1 MKRLVE
7 EYGMLVIYFIIG
19 LAVITLFYQVI
30 FGKQMGN
37 IINVDNKNI
46 SDNQILVDADKPVIS
61 ARDLTVYQGTSIVPI
76 NLVTATDSRDG
87 DITDQVTYRSNVNSN
102 QIGNYTIRYRVV
114 NSNGLISEQS
124 IAVLVIER

>member
-37 IINVDNKNI
+37 IINVDNKKI

-61 ARDLTVYQGTSIVPI
+61 ASNLTVYQGTSIVPI
-76 NLVTATDSRDG
+76 SLVTATDSRDG

-102 QIGNYTIRYRVV
+102 QIENYTIRYRVV
-114 NSNGLISEQS
+114 NSMGLITEKS

>member
-76 NLVTATDSRDG
+76 SLVTATDSRDG

>member
-76 NLVTATDSRDG
+76 SLVTATDSRDG
-87 DITDQVTYRSNVNSN
+87 DITDKVTYRSNVNSN
-102 QIGNYTIRYRVV
+102 QTGNYTIRYRVV
-114 NSNGLISEQS
+114 NSLGLISEQS

>member
-61 ARDLTVYQGTSIVPI
+61 ARDLTDYQGTSIVPI
-76 NLVTATDSRDG
+76 SLVTATDSRDG
-87 DITDQVTYRSNVNSN
+87 DITDKVTYRSNVNSN

>member
-30 FGKQMGN
+30 FGNQMGN

-46 SDNQILVDADKPVIS
+46 SDNQILVDEDKPVIS
-61 ARDLTVYQGTSIVPI
+61 ANDLTIYQGTSVEPI
-76 NLVTATDSRDG
+76 SIVTATDSKDG

-114 NSNGLISEQS
+114 NSLGLVTEQS

>member
-37 IINVDNKNI
+37 IINFDNKNI

-61 ARDLTVYQGTSIVPI
+61 ASDLTVYQGTSIVPI
-76 NLVTATDSRDG
+76 SLVTATDSRDG

-102 QIGNYTIRYRVV
+102 QIGNYTIRYRVA
-114 NSNGLISEQS
+114 NSLGLITEQS

>member
-76 NLVTATDSRDG
+76 SLVTATDSRDG
-87 DITDQVTYRSNVNSN
+87 DITDKVTYRSNVNSN

>member
-61 ARDLTVYQGTSIVPI
+61 ASDLTVYQGTSILPI
-76 NLVTATDSRDG
+76 SLVTATDSRDG

>member
-7 EYGMLVIYFIIG
+7 EYGMVVIYFIIG

-61 ARDLTVYQGTSIVPI
+61 ANDLTIYQGTSIEPI
-76 NLVTATDSRDG
+76 SLVTATDSKDG
-87 DITDQVTYRSNVNSN
+87 DITDQVTYRSNVNSK
-102 QIGNYTIRYRVV
+102 QIGSYTIRYRVV
-114 NSNGLISEQS
+114 NSLGLITEKS

>member
-61 ARDLTVYQGTSIVPI
+61 ASDLTVYLGTSIVPI
-76 NLVTATDSRDG
+76 SLVTATDSRDG

-102 QIGNYTIRYRVV
+102 QTGNYTIRYRVV
-114 NSNGLISEQS
+114 NSLGLISEQS

>member
-7 EYGMLVIYFIIG
+7 EYGMVVIYFIIG

-61 ARDLTVYQGTSIVPI
+61 ASDLTVYQGTSIEPI
-76 NLVTATDSRDG
+76 SLVTATDSKDG

-114 NSNGLISEQS
+114 NSQGLISEQS

>member
-7 EYGMLVIYFIIG
+7 EYGMVVIYFIIG
-19 LAVITLFYQVI
+19 LAVITLFYQVV

-46 SDNQILVDADKPVIS
+46 SDNQILVNADKPVIS
-61 ARDLTVYQGTSIVPI
+61 VSDLTVYQGTSIEPI
-76 NLVTATDSRDG
+76 NLVTATDSKDG
-87 DITDQVTYRSNVNSN
+87 DITDQVTYRSNVNSK
-102 QIGNYTIRYRVV
+102 QIGSYTIRYRVV
-114 NSNGLISEQS
+114 NSLGLITEKS

>member
-7 EYGMLVIYFIIG
+7 EYGMVVIYFIIG

-37 IINVDNKNI
+37 ILNVDNKNI

-61 ARDLTVYQGTSIVPI
+61 ASDLTVYQGTSIEPI
-76 NLVTATDSRDG
+76 SLVTATDSKDG

-102 QIGNYTIRYRVV
+102 QIGSYTIRYRVI
-114 NSNGLISEQS
+114 NSLGLITEKS

>member
-61 ARDLTVYQGTSIVPI
+61 ASDLTVYQGTSIVPI
-76 NLVTATDSRDG
+76 SLVTATDSRDG
-87 DITDQVTYRSNVNSN
+87 DITDKVTYRSNVNSN

>member
-61 ARDLTVYQGTSIVPI
+61 ARDLTVYQGASIVPI
-76 NLVTATDSRDG
+76 SLVTATDSRDG
-87 DITDQVTYRSNVNSN
+87 DITDKVTYRSNVNSN

>member
-19 LAVITLFYQVI
+19 IAVITLFYQVI

-61 ARDLTVYQGTSIVPI
+61 ANDLTVYQGTSIVPI
-76 NLVTATDSRDG
+76 SLVTATDSRDG

-102 QIGNYTIRYRVV
+102 QTGNYTIRYRVV
-114 NSNGLISEQS
+114 NSLGLISEQS

>member
-37 IINVDNKNI
+37 IITVDNKNI

-76 NLVTATDSRDG
+76 SLVTATDSRDG

>member
-37 IINVDNKNI
+37 IIIVDNKNI

-61 ARDLTVYQGTSIVPI
+61 ASDLTVYQGTSIVPI
-76 NLVTATDSRDG
+76 SLVTATDSRDG

-102 QIGNYTIRYRVV
+102 QTGNYTIRYRVV
-114 NSNGLISEQS
+114 NSLGLISEQS

>member
-61 ARDLTVYQGTSIVPI
+61 ASDLTVYQGTSIVPI
-76 NLVTATDSRDG
+76 SLVTATDSRDG
-87 DITDQVTYRSNVNSN
+87 DITDKVTYRSNVNSN
-102 QIGNYTIRYRVV
+102 QTGNYTIRYRVV
-114 NSNGLISEQS
+114 NSLGLISEQS

>member
-37 IINVDNKNI
+37 IITVDNKNI

-61 ARDLTVYQGTSIVPI
+61 ACDLTVYQGTSIVPI
-76 NLVTATDSRDG
+76 SLVTATDSRDG

>member
-76 NLVTATDSRDG
+76 SLVTATDSRDG

-114 NSNGLISEQS
+114 NSLGLISEQS

>member
-61 ARDLTVYQGTSIVPI
+61 ASDLTVYQGTSIVPI
-76 NLVTATDSRDG
+76 SLVTATDSRDG

-102 QIGNYTIRYRVV
+102 QTGNYTIRYRVV
-114 NSNGLISEQS
+114 NSLGLISEQS

>member
-61 ARDLTVYQGTSIVPI
+61 ASDVTIYQGTSVVPI
-76 NLVTATDSRDG
+76 SLVIATDSKDG
-87 DITDQVTYRSNVNSN
+87 NITDQVTYRSNVNSN

-114 NSNGLISEQS
+114 NSLGLITEKS

>member
-37 IINVDNKNI
+37 IINFDNKNI

-76 NLVTATDSRDG
+76 SLVTATDSRDG

-114 NSNGLISEQS
+114 NSLGLISEQS

>member
-19 LAVITLFYQVI
+19 LAVITLFNQVI

-76 NLVTATDSRDG
+76 SLVTATDSRDG
-87 DITDQVTYRSNVNSN
+87 DITDKVTYRSNVNSN

>member
-7 EYGMLVIYFIIG
+7 EYGMVVIYFIIG

-76 NLVTATDSRDG
+76 SLVTATDSRDG